1 MQIVEGL
8 SLVTTN
14 YARLNLGSQEH
25 VDDVR
30 LAVNTTM
37 AAIEKAQ
44 KAIIGSG
51 DTNKFKRLQT
61 LFRSMTELNL
71 FYLDQ
76 TKIMDFKG
84 KNPDFDMTTVIEE
97 DYLLNYIPRWPMF
110 VNLLSACLCLGL
122 SATFHQLQYLSK
134 PLTDKLATLDY
145 GGITILIMGSTYPP
159 IFYPFA
165 CNPLHGMRNVFL
177 IFSTVSNVGF
187 FLCLLNDRYAGSGG
201 RSFRATGFVVL
212 GLSAVAPLAYL
223 YFNKDLANQSFFAI
237 LPYWWGGQVYIGG
250 AIIYAARIPE
260 RCRRRTF
267 DIVGSSHQI
276 FHICVIIG
284 AWIHFKSGL
293 ELYQERTQK
302 ICPIVLPTDV

>member
-1 MQIVEGL
+1 MHIVEGL
-8 SLVTTN
+8 CLVTSS
-14 YARLNLGSQEH
+14 YAKENLGSQEQ
-25 VDDVR
+25 VENVR
-30 LAVNTTM
+30 QAVNTTM
-37 AAIEKAQ
+37 AAIKRAQ
-44 KAIIGSG
+44 QALIGSG
-51 DTNKFKRLQT
+51 DDNKFKRLQT
-61 LFRSMTELNL
+61 LLLSMTELND

-76 TKIMDFKG
+76 AKIMEFKE
-84 KNPDFDMTTVIEE
+84 KNPKFDMSTVIQE

-134 PLTDKLATLDY
+134 RLNDKLATLDY

-165 CNPLHGMRNVFL
+165 CSPLHGMRNVFL

-187 FLCLLNDRYAGSGG
+187 FLCLLNDRAAGPGG

-223 YFNKDLANQSFFAI
+223 AFSKDLANQSFFAI
-237 LPYWWGGQVYIGG
+237 LPYWWGGQVYITG

-293 ELYQERTQK
+293 QLYQERTQK
-302 ICPIVLPTDV
+302 VCPLVLPADV